1 MENRSKNV
9 MSCKVHI
16 LPNEFVSKSAK
27 IYKKGKLVLFACVNI
42 VLLLFKLINMT
53 LFIQCI
59 SVVLYMNCVE
69 Y

>member
-1 MENRSKNV
+1 

-42 VLLLFKLINMT
+42 VLLLFELINMT